1 MSETFTMQTTGW
13 ELALLAFAFY
23 LAGAYTTLILSSAAR
38 RTVPPRKDEL

>member
-23 LAGAYTTLILSSAAR
+23 LAGAYTTLILSKQRDPDR
-38 RTVPPRKDEL
+38 RKEP

>member
-23 LAGAYTTLILSSAAR
+23 MAGAYTTLILCKQTR